1 MNTLELKNSVI
12 AKINEIHDKD
22 FLLAIKTIIDTK
34 TAKEYPSIED
44 YNNDILKAEED
55 IKNGYLTSHD
65 SIKTK
70 MEQWKKR

>member
-22 FLLAIKTIIDTK
+22 FLLAIMTIIDTK
-34 TAKEYPSIED
+34 TTKEYPSIED

-65 SIKTK
+65 TIKTK
-70 MEQWKKR
+70 MAQWKKR

>member
-12 AKINEIHDKD
+12 AKINQIHDKE
-22 FLLAIKTIIDTK
+22 FLLALKTIVDGK
-34 TAKEYPSIED
+34 NPNDYFSSED

-55 IKNGYLTSHD
+55 IEKGYVSSHD
-65 SIKTK
+65 VVKAK